1 MPFMMFWDP
10 TYILIIIGLLI
21 SMAASGYVQST
32 YKKYD
37 QVPSKRGYTTAEVC
51 RVILDT
57 AGLQDV
63 RIEAVRGELT
73 DHYSPNEKVLRLS
86 DSTRNSHSVA
96 AIGVAAHEAGH
107 AIQDQESYAP
117 MRLRS
122 ALVPVVNIG
131 QTVSIPILLIGVLF
145 GANQTLINI
154 GIVLFAS
161 AFVFQLVTLP
171 VEFNASSRAMQ
182 ILESQQVLV
191 GEEVGQAKTVLRAAA
206 LTYVAGA
213 IATFLSVL
221 RLVLLFGGGG
231 RRD

>member
-1 MPFMMFWDP
+1 MPFMFFWDP
-10 TYILIIIGLLI
+10 TYILVIIGLLI

-32 YKKYD
+32 YNKYD
-37 QVPSKRGYTTAEVC
+37 QVSSKRGYTAAEVC

-63 RIEAVRGELT
+63 RIEAIQGELT

-86 DSTRNSHSVA
+86 DSTRNSDSVA

-107 AIQDQESYAP
+107 AIQDQQSYAP
-117 MRLRS
+117 MRLRG

-131 QTVSIPILLIGVLF
+131 QTISIPILLIGVLF

-154 GIVLFAS
+154 GIILFAS

-171 VEFNASSRAMQ
+171 VEFNASSRAME
-182 ILESQQVLV
+182 ILEGQQVLI
-191 GEEVGQAKTVLRAAA
+191 GEEVDQARSVLRAAA
-206 LTYVAGA
+206 MTYVAGA

>member
-32 YKKYD
+32 YNKYD
-37 QVPSKRGYTTAEVC
+37 QVSSQRGYTASEVC

-57 AGLQDV
+57 AGLQNV
-63 RIEAVRGELT
+63 RIEAVQGELT

-86 DSTRNSHSVA
+86 DSTRNSDSVA

-107 AIQDQESYAP
+107 AIQDQQSYAP
-117 MRLRS
+117 MRLRA

-131 QTVSIPILLIGVLF
+131 QTISIPILLIGLLF

-154 GIVLFAS
+154 GIILFAS
-161 AFVFQLVTLP
+161 ALVFQLVTLP
-171 VEFNASSRAMQ
+171 VEFNASSRAME
-182 ILESQQVLV
+182 ILEGQQVLI
-191 GEEVGQAKTVLRAAA
+191 GEEVDQARTVLRAAA

-221 RLVLLFGGGG
+221 RLILLFGGG

>member
-1 MPFMMFWDP
+1 MPFMFFWDP

-32 YKKYD
+32 YNKYD
-37 QVPSKRGYTTAEVC
+37 QVSSQRGYTAAEVC

-63 RIEAVRGELT
+63 RIEAIQGELT

-86 DSTRNSHSVA
+86 DSTRNSDSVA

-107 AIQDQESYAP
+107 AIQDQESYVP
-117 MRLRS
+117 MRLRA

-131 QTVSIPILLIGVLF
+131 QTISIPILLIGVLF

-154 GIVLFAS
+154 GIILFAS
-161 AFVFQLVTLP
+161 ALVFQIVTLP
-171 VEFNASSRAMQ
+171 VEFNASSRAMN
-182 ILESQQVLV
+182 ILEGQQVLI
-191 GEEVGQAKTVLRAAA
+191 GEEVDQARTVLRAAA
-206 LTYVAGA
+206 MTYVAGA